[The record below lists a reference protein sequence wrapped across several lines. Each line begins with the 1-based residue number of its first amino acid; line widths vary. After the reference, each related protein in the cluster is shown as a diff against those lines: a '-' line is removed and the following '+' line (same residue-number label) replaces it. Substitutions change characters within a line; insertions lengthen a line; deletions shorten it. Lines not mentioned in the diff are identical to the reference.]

1 MNRANV
7 QTMKTIH
14 CAVNEDDFNLMLK
27 KSKTMNKGYLG
38 GGVFPL
44 SSAIKLSYSL
54 SN

>member
-1 MNRANV
+1 MS
-7 QTMKTIH
+7 
-14 CAVNEDDFNLMLK
+14 EDDFELVLK
-27 KSKTMNKGYLG
+27 KKMFKGYLG